1 MNKITKKKDSF
12 GFWFLVFLLPFF
24 VLWKNIFPTNHYYF
38 NRNVG
43 NGLRIIEKEIDGQ
56 RYGLVPSERDGLI
69 SRLKLEVLFEKEK
82 NSLSEKFLEKKIS
95 LAKNYEVSL
104 YPWGDDLDTVEKLRE
119 VVFFENSSGIPNG
132 SLVADEKAVYVV
144 SQGKIRPFISPEVFE
159 RLGYV
164 WEKISK
170 EENFSQ
176 LLLGES
182 LNLQAVHPDGTIF
195 RDEKGEFFIFFQNKK
210 RKVSE
215 ELLQKVWPNYFWIDL
230 LQSEPNYFAECSLK
244 KNWQGKDK
252 AVCWFNLKQEK
263 NVANVFLVKIEGL
276 DNQKIEDFR
285 SKAITSIF
293 LEPKKSLRLFVE
305 KTKDRL
311 SIKYGF
317 LRNLNFF

>member
-1 MNKITKKKDSF
+1 MNKLDKKKNL
-12 GFWFLVFLLPFF
+12 FWFLVFLLPFF
-24 VLWKNIFPTNHYYF
+24 VLWKNIFTTNYYYF
-38 NRNVG
+38 DRNVG
-43 NGLRIIEKEIDGQ
+43 NGLRIVEKEIAGE
-56 RYGLVPSERDGLI
+56 RYGLVPSERDGLV
-69 SRLKLEVLFEKEK
+69 SRLKLEILFEKESD
-82 NSLSEKFLEKKIS
+82 SLAENFSEKKIF

-119 VVFFENSSGIPNG
+119 VVFFENTSIVPNG

-170 EENFSQ
+170 EENFSE
-176 LLLGES
+176 LPLGES

-195 RDEKGEFFIFFQNKK
+195 KDEKGEFFIFFQNQK

-215 ELLQKVWPNYFWIDL
+215 ELLKLVLSNYFWIDL
-230 LQSEPNYFAECSLK
+230 PQSEPNYFEECSLK
-244 KNWQGKDK
+244 KNWQGKDE
-252 AVCWFNLKQEK
+252 AVCWFNLRQEK
-263 NVANVFLVKIEGL
+263 NVANVFLVKIKGL
-276 DNQKIEDFR
+276 NNQKIEDFR

-293 LEPKKSLRLFVE
+293 LEPKRSLGLFIK

-311 SIKYGF
+311 STKYGF
-317 LRNLNFF
+317 LRNFNFF